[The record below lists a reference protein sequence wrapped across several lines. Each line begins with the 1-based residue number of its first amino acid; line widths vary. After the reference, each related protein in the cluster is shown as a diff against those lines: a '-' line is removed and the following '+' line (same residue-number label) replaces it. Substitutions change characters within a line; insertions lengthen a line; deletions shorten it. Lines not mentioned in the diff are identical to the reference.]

1 MHEEIFHFF
10 LKKFFISMSYKL
22 MCLAGDVCSNDR
34 LRMQLHFTSALTSV
48 MLMKVVSSQ
57 QLFSV
62 RQERI
67 HDRHDQDALDVRE
80 YQVAQ

>member
-1 MHEEIFHFF
+1 
-10 LKKFFISMSYKL
+10 
-22 MCLAGDVCSNDR
+22 MCLASDVCSNDR

-67 HDRHDQDALDVRE
+67 HDRHDQDALGVRE